1 MKCYEE
7 FEHGTGACLILESS
21 EGKWAF
27 PWASLVA
34 MRWPKPDEQEI
45 NIRFQQHE
53 VAILG
58 SGLGPLFESLSQGR
72 VKCIRTG
79 KEGELSVEGVSV
91 TSTEEV

>member
-7 FEHGTGACLILESS
+7 FEHGTGACIVLETAA
-21 EGKWAF
+21 GKWSF

-34 MRWPKPDEQEI
+34 VRWPKPDEQEI
-45 NIRFQQHE
+45 TICFQRHE
-53 VAILG
+53 VAVVG

-79 KEGELSVEGVSV
+79 KEGELLVNGVRV